1 MAPETS
7 RDDGVDMLLLDSK
20 ATLMLAT
27 VNVNRLATYRTYLKE
42 GSMYSITGFDIQCSN
57 FWLSY
62 SSLLIRFSD
71 ATSLDEIT
79 KPASPIPEEC
89 FRLVSSDTGHASAAP
104 LLRGYAKGDAT
115 FLAPT
120 VPGSFNALSQPLHV
134 FTATILKLLV
144 SFGIYLVEMAIADDT
159 AVEVMTKLHNMRVYE
174 DDIPGA
180 ISVPAKAEPNT

>member
-1 MAPETS
+1 
-7 RDDGVDMLLLDSK
+7 MLLLDSK

-42 GSMYSITGFDIQCSN
+42 GSI
-57 FWLSY
+57 
-62 SSLLIRFSD
+62 FSD

-104 LLRGYAKGDAT
+104 LLRGYAKTKGDAT

-144 SFGIYLVEMAIADDT
+144 SFGM
-159 AVEVMTKLHNMRVYE
+159 VMTKLHNMRVYE